1 MTGGRGPA
9 ETQFEKKI
17 QLRHKMKG
25 EGGFSKIWNVSFIFF
40 WSLTKY
46 LSNIHEEFSQ
56 ILSQECK
63 FKGGTF
69 ELFG

>member
-25 EGGFSKIWNVSFIFF
+25 EGGFSKIEMSLLSSF
-40 WSLTKY
+40 
-46 LSNIHEEFSQ
+46 EV
-56 ILSQECK
+56 
-63 FKGGTF
+63 
-69 ELFG
+69 